1 MSDIIETRAHWTATM
16 YADPKSMHRDA
27 SPPISLCVLYGL
39 VEQARARAAG
49 YKWLSVDE
57 LETALDHYAA
67 MSATRTRGMA
77 SFPKE
82 MPR

>member
-1 MSDIIETRAHWTATM
+1 MTDTPIETRAHWTATM

-39 VEQARARAAG
+39 VEQAKAAG

-77 SFPKE
+77 RFPKE
-82 MPR
+82 PDR